1 MDLMIQAIG
10 AIDAINMSGIDRV
23 RQRISDIETK
33 FGVGGVVGRDFQTI
47 LDRELQKA
55 LSANVVNP
63 VQNSATSE
71 SAAASSVEMETSN
84 TGQSQDSANIS
95 RGSIYQ
101 RPARTVQNP
110 ALNSLPGEEALPS
123 SINNS
128 INPSAAI
135 ASNPTVN
142 LEGENVETPTRTT
155 NRESILSTEE
165 MLEAAAAKYNVDPK
179 LVRAV
184 AIAESDLNQSAI
196 SSKGAIGV
204 MQLMPE
210 TARSLGV
217 DPYDVQQNIDGGTR
231 YLKQLLDSFN
241 GDVQKAIAAYNAGSG
256 AVRRYGGIPPYAETQ
271 RYVGR
276 VMNLL
281 NGREQ
286 PRF

>member
-1 MDLMIQAIG
+1 
-10 AIDAINMSGIDRV
+10 
-23 RQRISDIETK
+23 
-33 FGVGGVVGRDFQTI
+33 
-47 LDRELQKA
+47 
-55 LSANVVNP
+55 
-63 VQNSATSE
+63 
-71 SAAASSVEMETSN
+71 METSN
-84 TGQSQDSANIS
+84 NGQSQDSANIS

>member
-84 TGQSQDSANIS
+84 NGQSQDSANIS

-276 VMNLL
+276 VMDLY
-281 NGREQ
+281 R
-286 PRF
+286 

>member
-1 MDLMIQAIG
+1 MD
-10 AIDAINMSGIDRV
+10 
-23 RQRISDIETK
+23 T
-33 FGVGGVVGRDFQTI
+33 
-47 LDRELQKA
+47 
-55 LSANVVNP
+55 ANVE
-63 VQNSATSE
+63 QF
-71 SAAASSVEMETSN
+71 
-84 TGQSQDSANIS
+84 QDSANIS

-101 RPARTVQNP
+101 RSARTVQNS
-110 ALNSLPGEEALPS
+110 AANSLPGEEAFPS
-123 SINNS
+123 SIQNS

-135 ASNPTVN
+135 ASNPTTN
-142 LEGENVETPTRTT
+142 LQGEDVETPTRTT

-165 MLEAAAAKYNVDPK
+165 MLEAAAAKYNVDPR

-184 AIAESDLNQSAI
+184 AIAESDLNQSSI
-196 SSKGAIGV
+196 SSRGAIGV

-256 AVRRYGGIPPYAETQ
+256 TVRRYGGVPPYAETQ

-276 VMNLL
+276 VMDLY
-281 NGREQ
+281 R
-286 PRF
+286 

>member
-1 MDLMIQAIG
+1 MIQAIG

-84 TGQSQDSANIS
+84 NGQSQDSANIS